1 MQKQQERKL
10 SFCLSRTISRIEDIL
25 NCGEQFAESEIFRI
39 LLSGR
44 WRKVANSLVFA
55 EQLAK
60 RETLCILPIFKRG
73 ANFLERRDLSKFA
86 EKTARWEISSRFFFS
101 VGASFFV
108 LLLVGD
114 TESKSLGRVEA
125 WKGG

>member
-1 MQKQQERKL
+1 MRDNL
-10 SFCLSRTISRIEDIL
+10 H
-25 NCGEQFAESEIFRI
+25 FAYI
-39 LLSGR
+39 
-44 WRKVANSLVFA
+44 
-55 EQLAK
+55 Q
-60 RETLCILPIFKRG
+60 KRG
-73 ANFLERRDLSKFA
+73 KFLERRDLSKFA
-86 EKTARWEISSRFFFS
+86 EKTARWEISSCFFFS